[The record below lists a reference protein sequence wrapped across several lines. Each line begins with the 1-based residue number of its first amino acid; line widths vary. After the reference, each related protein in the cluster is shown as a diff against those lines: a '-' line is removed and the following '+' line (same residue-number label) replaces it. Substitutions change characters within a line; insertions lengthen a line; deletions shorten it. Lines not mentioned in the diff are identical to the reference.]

1 MSHDAVV
8 LGAGGW
14 GTALAVLLAD
24 NGHGVRLWA
33 RRPEFAEELRRAGE
47 NRPYL
52 PGVPV
57 PPGVEPEADLAAA
70 LDGARLVVL
79 AAPSHGLREV
89 VRRAARYLCEG
100 VTLVSATK
108 GLESETNLRMSQV
121 IAGELGPKAD
131 RLAVLS
137 GPNFSAEVARGRPT
151 ATVVAAASR
160 EVAEEVQDALMSERF
175 RVYTNPDVVG
185 VELCGSLKN
194 IYAIAVG
201 ISDGL
206 GLGNNTRAAVITRA
220 LAEMTR
226 LGAAAGA
233 QPLTFAGLA
242 GLGDLVLT
250 CTGDL
255 SRNRRA
261 GLRLGRGEPVEDVL
275 DASGMVIEG
284 VRTAVAA
291 CSLARGYGV
300 ELPIAEQVVE
310 VLFHRKP
317 PADAVSALMSRV
329 PRHEIEEV
337 VVPPLDW
344 KP

>member
-1 MSHDAVV
+1 MTYDAVV

-14 GTALAVLLAD
+14 GTALAILLAD
-24 NGHGVRLWA
+24 NGRRVGLWA
-33 RRPEFAEELRRAGE
+33 RRPEFAEELRLVRE

-52 PGVPV
+52 PGVTLPLGLE
-57 PPGVEPEADLAAA
+57 PGGDLATM
-70 LDGARLVVL
+70 LQGAKLVIL

-89 VRRAARYLCEG
+89 VRRAAPDLADG

-108 GLESETNLRMSQV
+108 GLEQPTDLRMSQV
-121 IAGELGPKAD
+121 VAEELGSRAA
-131 RLAVLS
+131 RLAVVS
-137 GPNFSAEVARGRPT
+137 GPNFSAEVARGQPT
-151 ATVVAAASR
+151 ATVVAASSR
-160 EVAEEVQDALMSERF
+160 PVAEAVQDALMSGRF
-175 RVYTNPDVVG
+175 RVYTNPDVAG
-185 VELCGSLKN
+185 VELCGALKN
-194 IYAIAVG
+194 VYAIAVG

-226 LGAAAGA
+226 LGGAVGA
-233 QPLTFAGLA
+233 QPMTFAGLA

-261 GLRLGRGEPVEDVL
+261 GLRLGRGEPVEAVT
-275 DASGMVIEG
+275 DAAGMVIEG

-291 CSLARGYGV
+291 CSLAKRVGV
-300 ELPIAEQVVE
+300 ELPIAEQVVA
-310 VLFHRKP
+310 VLDGKA
-317 PADAVSALMSRV
+317 PAEAVSDLMTRD

-337 VVPPLDW
+337 VSPPLDW